1 MVNKNVKTVHIS
13 TNCGSDNVRI
23 KVWIKPNNNNEIV
36 DVIDKNNEYGWCD
49 DCQHETIIKK
59 VQMNANA
66 KIIGFQVVGNDE
78 TSFEGDIHPMMDASF
93 CVYNLSQARKMLNKD
108 ALEHWRL
115 LTIWDGDIE
124 IPTIMFSGDPR
135 N

>member
-1 MVNKNVKTVHIS
+1 MVNKNVKTVHIC

-66 KIIGFQVVGNDE
+66 KIIGF
-78 TSFEGDIHPMMDASF
+78 
-93 CVYNLSQARKMLNKD
+93 
-108 ALEHWRL
+108 
-115 LTIWDGDIE
+115 
-124 IPTIMFSGDPR
+124 
-135 N
+135 

>member
-1 MVNKNVKTVHIS
+1 METLKSKLIA
-13 TNCGSDNVRI
+13 
-23 KVWIKPNNNNEIV
+23 NEIV

-78 TSFEGDIHPMMDASF
+78 TSFEGDIHRFRAWRSAATRNLNFSTNCPVAF
-93 CVYNLSQARKMLNKD
+93 CQTRVM
-108 ALEHWRL
+108 
-115 LTIWDGDIE
+115 G
-124 IPTIMFSGDPR
+124 
-135 N
+135 

>member
-1 MVNKNVKTVHIS
+1 MVNKNVKTVHIC

-78 TSFEGDIHPMMDASF
+78 TSFEGDIHRFRAWRSAATRNLNFSTNCPAAF
-93 CVYNLSQARKMLNKD
+93 CQTRVM
-108 ALEHWRL
+108 
-115 LTIWDGDIE
+115 G
-124 IPTIMFSGDPR
+124 
-135 N
+135 